1 MKRSWEKTMITQE
14 TLNDMDEYINKL
26 KKVRKENPEL
36 AKEMAVQSLIESG
49 VFNEDGT
56 QKENI
61 VDGR

>member
-1 MKRSWEKTMITQE
+1 MITQE

-36 AKEMAVQSLIESG
+36 AKEMVVQSLIESG

-56 QKENI
+56 PKENI
-61 VDGR
+61 VDRW

>member
-1 MKRSWEKTMITQE
+1 MITQE

-26 KKVRKENPEL
+26 KELRKESPEL
-36 AKEMAVQSLIESG
+36 AKKMAVQSLIESG

-61 VDGR
+61 VDGW